1 METHKH
7 VDAEWRK
14 PREIW
19 KSFRGPRAP
28 YGAAAARAYIPSHVS
43 IGCVLLTATGLQ
55 GVREFAQLCKAA
67 KELLSDG
74 DIQVVCLLD
83 HGLLPE
89 RRHEIGTMFAGKEYE
104 LTLVAQHYG
113 FTAMIGHTDDGAAGG
128 ASLLLVKSEE
138 IRLRASTHSTR
149 ISLAWR
155 DLEYD
160 IAEWTVGK
168 IWTRDGRWVT
178 TKRLEFM
185 NLDLRQATSMGEFMR
200 SATVLVKEIWLDP
213 TRVTEPGR
221 GRWGAIL
228 AQVEASGPGRK
239 HECRSM
245 LGPSPPP

>member
-1 METHKH
+1 M
-7 VDAEWRK
+7 
-14 PREIW
+14 
-19 KSFRGPRAP
+19 
-28 YGAAAARAYIPSHVS
+28 
-43 IGCVLLTATGLQ
+43 
-55 GVREFAQLCKAA
+55 
-67 KELLSDG
+67 
-74 DIQVVCLLD
+74 
-83 HGLLPE
+83 
-89 RRHEIGTMFAGKEYE
+89 
-104 LTLVAQHYG
+104 
-113 FTAMIGHTDDGAAGG
+113 
-128 ASLLLVKSEE
+128 LLVKSEE

-168 IWTRDGRWVT
+168 IWTRGGRWVT

-221 GRWGAIL
+221 GRWGAII

-239 HECRSM
+239 HECQSM
-245 LGPSPPP
+245 LEPYPPP